1 MLDELL
7 GRAELKDRVAE
18 LEEELRHRER
28 ELEAERERRSEAV
41 SDRQAAEERAN
52 RLEDRIADLEGTVE
66 RLRAEAGG
74 ERSFARTE
82 QLRGERRRAVL
93 DRFESVATGLE
104 GALTAYVAD
113 GSDLPEAVRA
123 AFGDRAALVERAAP
137 CLALTDDAGLASA
150 CLSVPDPPESFTEWG
165 EGFAIERERL
175 EPRGRF
181 ALALVRS
188 DLFAL
193 GVYEGDERVAFQG
206 FDSELRSQ
214 HSKGGFS
221 QARFERLRDAQI
233 DDHIERCQAAL
244 EGVDADRLY
253 VVGERTV
260 LDAFDARADATATV
274 DATGDP
280 EEALGDAFRE
290 FWTVQLRVP

>member
-7 GRAELKDRVAE
+7 GRAELKDRIAT

-41 SDRQAAEERAN
+41 SDRQAAEERVN
-52 RLEDRIADLEGTVE
+52 RLEDRIADLEGATE
-66 RLRAEAGG
+66 RLRGEAGG

-82 QLRGERRRAVL
+82 GLRGDRRRAVL
-93 DRFESVATGLE
+93 DRFESVATDPE
-104 GALTAYVAD
+104 GALTAYVAN
-113 GSDLPEAVRA
+113 GNDLPEQVRD
-123 AFGDRAALVERAAP
+123 AFGDRAALVGRAAP
-137 CLALTDDAGLASA
+137 CLALTDDAGPVSA
-150 CLSVPDPPESFTEWG
+150 CLTVPDPPDPFAEWG

-175 EPRGRF
+175 EPSGRF
-181 ALALVRS
+181 ALALIRS

-193 GVYEGDERVAFQG
+193 GVYEGDERIALQG

-221 QARFERLRDAQI
+221 QARFERLRDAQV
-233 DDHIERCQAAL
+233 DDHVERCETAL
-244 EGVDADRLY
+244 EDLDAERLY

-280 EEALGDAFRE
+280 EEALDDAFRE
-290 FWTVQLRVP
+290 FWTVRLRVP

>member
-82 QLRGERRRAVL
+82 RLRGDRRRAVL

-137 CLALTDDAGLASA
+137 CLALTAS
-150 CLSVPDPPESFTEWG
+150 
-165 EGFAIERERL
+165 
-175 EPRGRF
+175 GRS
-181 ALALVRS
+181 LPS
-188 DLFAL
+188 
-193 GVYEGDERVAFQG
+193 
-206 FDSELRSQ
+206 
-214 HSKGGFS
+214 
-221 QARFERLRDAQI
+221 
-233 DDHIERCQAAL
+233 
-244 EGVDADRLY
+244 
-253 VVGERTV
+253 
-260 LDAFDARADATATV
+260 AT
-274 DATGDP
+274 
-280 EEALGDAFRE
+280 
-290 FWTVQLRVP
+290 